1 MLVSEEE
8 LAWALDT
15 HIDFA
20 REILDRIRA
29 RQHGE
34 PGPKPLPVEEL
45 INRIRRHQESE
56 EKRAFA
62 PVKDEKPLPEALQA
76 NRNV

>member
-20 REILDRIRA
+20 RAVLDRIRA
-29 RQHGE
+29 RQHRMAYIM
-34 PGPKPLPVEEL
+34 PLPVVDL
-45 INRIRRHQESE
+45 VQ
-56 EKRAFA
+56 K
-62 PVKDEKPLPEALQA
+62 A
-76 NRNV
+76 NRERETKGLDT